1 MIGLMCSIYFLRV
14 NFKFKIKVCN
24 GCHDLMQKAM
34 SFIDAAIASVRFVFG
49 IWVGWSQQ
57 SIRKCLSEW
66 ESGTL

>member
-34 SFIDAAIASVRFVFG
+34 SFIDAAIASVRRNNYK
-49 IWVGWSQQ
+49 
-57 SIRKCLSEW
+57 IRFWHMSAMKPAIY
-66 ESGTL
+66 

>member
-34 SFIDAAIASVRFVFG
+34 SFIDAAIASVRRNNYE
-49 IWVGWSQQ
+49 
-57 SIRKCLSEW
+57 IRFW
-66 ESGTL
+66 HMSGMKPAIY